1 MEAHIMSKYSDVMI
15 DIETLGNRPY
25 SLILSIAALEFNR
38 RTGKTGR
45 EFYCIIDPVSCKK
58 YDFKIDPETVLWWLG
73 QSGEA
78 RGEFTGNKPK
88 TDIKTALDQFYKFI
102 SKLDK
107 NVNVWANSPSYDCSR
122 IREAY
127 ELTGRDKA
135 PWTYHQERDY
145 RTIAAEHLEKLPR
158 NKSRVAHNALDDC
171 YNQVESLY
179 LLLNRTGGV
188 Q

>member
-1 MEAHIMSKYSDVMI
+1 MSKYSDVMI

-45 EFYCIIDPVSCKK
+45 EFYCIIDLASCKK

-73 QSGEA
+73 QSVEA

-88 TDIKTALDQFYKFI
+88 ADIKTALDQFYRFI

-107 NVNVWANSPSYDCSR
+107 NVNVWANSPSFDCAR

-127 ELTGRDKA
+127 ALTGSDKT
-135 PWTYHQERDY
+135 PWTYRQERDY
-145 RTIAAEHLEKLPR
+145 RTIAAEHLEKLPK